1 MENSGSSVK
10 MVGSLLLGAAI
21 GGLLGVLFAPNKG
34 SDTRKKILSKGEDLT
49 STMKEKINTFIEDV
63 KSEFDA
69 AKEKGNG
76 MIENAAAR
84 VQQA

>member
-10 MVGSLLLGAAI
+10 MVGTLLLGAAI

-34 SDTRKKILSKGEDLT
+34 SDTRKKILSKGEDL
-49 STMKEKINTFIEDV
+49 SGAMKDKINTFIDDV
-63 KSEFDA
+63 KSEFEA

-76 MIENAAAR
+76 IVENAAAR
-84 VQQA
+84 IQNG